1 MYNSYLQ
8 RWLHFVNCQMDTI
21 WTQWTRA
28 RINITALWCH
38 TVKFLIYTSD
48 KISNKI
54 QILDIWKVNG
64 MALVRNCIQHNPH
77 IYTKWA
83 PSTQCH
89 VYNADCYTHRH
100 IEKRDIFS
108 NTFHSQ
114 WYWTNDVQEF
124 SKVQEY
130 MFRFLFN
137 RNIFPDHSGL
147 CQVPETAGA
156 KMNIN

>member
-1 MYNSYLQ
+1 L
-8 RWLHFVNCQMDTI
+8 WIWCIIHICKDGCTLLI
-21 WTQWTRA
+21 AKWTQWTRA

-48 KISNKI
+48 QISNKI

-89 VYNADCYTHRH
+89 VYNADCYTHTDTLKNETFSAIPFIH
-100 IEKRDIFS
+100 SDIEQMTSKNFLKCKSICFGSCLTGIYFQITPGYVR
-108 NTFHSQ
+108 SQ
-114 WYWTNDVQEF
+114 RLLVQ
-124 SKVQEY
+124 KW
-130 MFRFLFN
+130 
-137 RNIFPDHSGL
+137 I
-147 CQVPETAGA
+147 
-156 KMNIN
+156 